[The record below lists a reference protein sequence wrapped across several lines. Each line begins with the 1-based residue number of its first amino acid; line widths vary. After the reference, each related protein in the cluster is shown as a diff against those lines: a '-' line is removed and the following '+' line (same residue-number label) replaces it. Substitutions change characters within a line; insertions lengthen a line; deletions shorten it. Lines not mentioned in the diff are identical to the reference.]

1 MAWSK
6 VTHGDLRN
14 HSWVLRARWPWLQ
27 KTNPNIPWVD
37 FPIQVYDVVQK
48 LMAVTVIT
56 EIGGGTN
63 TFSGRIGGWG
73 RGALKT

>member
-1 MAWSK
+1 M
-6 VTHGDLRN
+6 
-14 HSWVLRARWPWLQ
+14 Q

-73 RGALKT
+73 RDALKT

>member
-1 MAWSK
+1 LAWSK

-48 LMAVTVIT
+48 LMA
-56 EIGGGTN
+56 
-63 TFSGRIGGWG
+63 
-73 RGALKT
+73 